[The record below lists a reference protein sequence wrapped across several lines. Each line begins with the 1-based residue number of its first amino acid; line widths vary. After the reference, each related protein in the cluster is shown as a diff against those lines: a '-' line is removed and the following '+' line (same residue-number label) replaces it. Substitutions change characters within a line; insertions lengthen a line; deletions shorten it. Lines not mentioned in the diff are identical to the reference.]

1 MDNFRIDI
9 GTGNAAFK
17 DDPGELGRILRDI
30 ANRVDRGEKSGKVPD
45 VNGNMVGR
53 FDFLQDIE

>member
-17 DDPGELGRILRDI
+17 DPEELGRILRGI
-30 ANRVDRGEKSGKVPD
+30 ARDVDAGAKSGKVRD
-45 VNGNMVGR
+45 SNGNTIGR
-53 FDFLQDIE
+53 FDFLQNIE